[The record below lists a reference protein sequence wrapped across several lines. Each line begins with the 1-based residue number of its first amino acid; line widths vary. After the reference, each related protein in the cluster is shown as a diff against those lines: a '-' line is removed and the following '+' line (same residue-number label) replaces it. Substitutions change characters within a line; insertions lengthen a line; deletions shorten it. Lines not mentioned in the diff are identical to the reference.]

1 MEGAAAFKR
10 KARFRMTALHFT
22 AIAAANVRPNMVTY
36 RNGHPTI
43 IEFIERAGSTVVL
56 FLDSDE
62 WVEFNETQAVVV
74 AKPFVP
80 FKVSFP

>member
-1 MEGAAAFKR
+1 
-10 KARFRMTALHFT
+10 MTPLSYTSIPA
-22 AIAAANVRPNMVTY
+22 VCVKPNMVTY
-36 RNGHPTI
+36 RNGYPAI
-43 IEFIERAGSTVVL
+43 VEFIERGHECVVL

-62 WVEFNETQAVVV
+62 WVEFNEMQAVVV